1 MKVIEIMKLG
11 RNFLEML
18 QKSCIKIDDLKYIE
32 MYDEYERMVAFGEKI
47 SYAATTL
54 AKKYKISE
62 RQFYYIIKR
71 FSDDCKNCA
80 VG

>member
-18 QKSCIKIDDLKYIE
+18 HNSCIRLSDLKYID
-32 MYDEYERMVAFGEKI
+32 MYEEYEKMVSLGEKI
-47 SYAATTL
+47 TYAAAILTE
-54 AKKYKISE
+54 KYKISE
-62 RQFYYIIKR
+62 RQFYYIIRR
-71 FSDDCKNCA
+71 FSADCKECA